1 MDKIDAIVD
10 GGESDVGV
18 ESTVISLAVSPPV
31 LFRPGGI
38 TTEMLTE
45 VLGEFTVDEAVY
57 HKLADGKEAPSPGM
71 KYKHYSPEAKVIL
84 VKGSFEAFR
93 DFVEKNKEEGTYC
106 LLFEGEEKE
115 ISA

>member
-1 MDKIDAIVD
+1 MQKTKLNSSANTSGKPSPTKASHVKDDLMDKIDAIVD

-45 VLGEFTVDEAVY
+45 VLGEFTINEAVY
-57 HKLADGKEAPSPGM
+57 HKLADGKE
-71 KYKHYSPEAKVIL
+71 
-84 VKGSFEAFR
+84 
-93 DFVEKNKEEGTYC
+93 C
-106 LLFEGEEKE
+106 LGLFLCKT
-115 ISA
+115 